1 LKGDGKMNITSKLKS
16 HHHKLAEIKNRI
28 EIAKENAKKENKTA

>member
-1 LKGDGKMNITSKLKS
+1 MNITSKLKS

-28 EIAKENAKKENKTA
+28 ELAKETAKKETKSA